1 MLDYVRKAHDI
12 EIRPSSVAS
21 ITSEPIARISFK
33 FWLLVTLGH
42 MPGSFFIFFFSILE
56 KKCGIFYKYFSISLR
71 WDPMGVK
78 LLLPLQNRSRKFS
91 YFSWIFFSMVL
102 TKLYIWN
109 FGNGNLTIF
118 FSLKWDPMGVKISK
132 RYSYKLQPN
141 VFKLAPNFPLIG
153 PHKIMLESFEI
164 LSF

>member
-71 WDPMGVK
+71 WDPMGVR
-78 LLLPLQNRSRKFS
+78 LLLPLQIAAESFQTSEFS
-91 YFSWIFFSMVL
+91 SQWSSQSCI
-102 TKLYIWN
+102 
-109 FGNGNLTIF
+109 
-118 FSLKWDPMGVKISK
+118 
-132 RYSYKLQPN
+132 
-141 VFKLAPNFPLIG
+141 
-153 PHKIMLESFEI
+153 FEI
-164 LSF
+164 LEIEIKRFFFR